1 MSGRSVNMAKWIAA
15 ALGLAC
21 CGALL
26 GCAPQKPSDVDAREL
41 EVEADDLAEID
52 DREAIV
58 ARVAGEAI
66 TREEFNRRIGALEEF
81 AQVRF
86 QSRER
91 RSDLLTR
98 VVAFEILADEAER
111 RGYGSH
117 AYVRR
122 AMKRA
127 MADRYLDDRIGEDL
141 SISDIG
147 EAERR
152 AYFEAHADEL
162 GRPERRRLS
171 RLWVADEE
179 RALEL
184 VEQWQQEAPDEVDE
198 AMQRFQ
204 RFAFRYSQDRESG
217 DFGGRS
223 QWYEADD
230 EVFIVDDLFDR
241 APAALHG
248 PTEIDDGYVLEM
260 VVDVE
265 EAYEPNFD
273 DVEQEVARRIYEERR
288 AERRA
293 QIVERLMADA
303 EIEIFDDRLEQVQRP
318 PDEAVPRLRD
328 IPRVGSEPGQ

>member
-1 MSGRSVNMAKWIAA
+1 MTKWLNTAVAVVLIGVAM
-15 ALGLAC
+15 
-21 CGALL
+21 
-26 GCAPQKPSDVDAREL
+26 GCAPNKPSDVDAREL

-58 ARVAGEAI
+58 ARVAGEPI

-127 MADRYLDDRIGEDL
+127 MADRYLDDRIGEEL
-141 SISDIG
+141 AMADIG
-147 EAERR
+147 EDERR
-152 AYFEAHADEL
+152 AYFEAHGDEL
-162 GRPERRRLS
+162 GRAERRRLS

-179 RALEL
+179 RAREL
-184 VEQWQQEAPDEVDE
+184 VDQWHEEAPEESEE
-198 AMQRFQ
+198 AMQHFQ
-204 RFAFRYSQDRESG
+204 RFAFRYSEDRESG

-223 QWYEADD
+223 EWFSAD
-230 EVFIVDDLFDR
+230 EQEFIVADLFDR
-241 APAALHG
+241 EPAALHG
-248 PTEIDDGYVLEM
+248 PIEMNEGFVLEM

-265 EAYEPNFD
+265 AAYEPDFD
-273 DVEQEVARRIYEERR
+273 EVEQEVARRIYDERR

-293 QIVERLMADA
+293 QIIEGLMAEA
-303 EIEIFDDRLEQVQRP
+303 EIEIFEDRLEQVQRP
-318 PDEAVPRLRD
+318 PDEAAPRLRD
-328 IPRVGSEPGQ
+328 VPRQGSEPGQ